1 MPKLRTGKLSRK
13 TTERGTES
21 SDIVASVL
29 GWIPTPNNEHA
40 IGSQKPAQK
49 KKKKKK
55 KTMNIDIENIDTFEK
70 RNKVYTT

>member
-1 MPKLRTGKLSRK
+1 MPELRTGKLSRK

-21 SDIVASVL
+21 SDLVASVL
-29 GWIPTPNNEHA
+29 GWITPPNNEHA
-40 IGSQKPAQK
+40 IGSQRPAQ